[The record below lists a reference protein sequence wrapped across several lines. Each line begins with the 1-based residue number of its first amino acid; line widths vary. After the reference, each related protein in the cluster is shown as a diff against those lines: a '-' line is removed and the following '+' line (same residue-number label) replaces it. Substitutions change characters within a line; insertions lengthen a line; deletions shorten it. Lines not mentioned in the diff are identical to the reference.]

1 MFYTDHHQQFL
12 TSISIY
18 VGKVGWRGW
27 QCVKKKAYKKRKRR
41 NTNARREKQVLT
53 NKTRL
58 LYYIVWL
65 KRATLVLEI
74 GSFQV

>member
-1 MFYTDHHQQFL
+1 MARMA
-12 TSISIY
+12 
-18 VGKVGWRGW
+18 V
-27 QCVKKKAYKKRKRR
+27 CKKKAYKKRKRR